1 MELFKIVNSVSDT
14 WLVYTS
20 FSHYG
25 FQDKGLKNQAK
36 LIAKVE
42 NTNAGSSVNPYPAK
56 EIDNIK
62 SNISWEWKKCQV

>member
-1 MELFKIVNSVSDT
+1 
-14 WLVYTS
+14 
-20 FSHYG
+20 
-25 FQDKGLKNQAK
+25 LKNQAK

-62 SNISWEWKKCQV
+62 SNISWE